1 MNTRPKI
8 LIVDDEPFN
17 VDYLEQELEDL
28 DYDTVSAANGQ
39 EALDQVQAEA
49 PDLILLDI
57 MMPVLDGFAVLA
69 RLKADKATRDI
80 PVIIISA
87 MNDLQSVV
95 KGIKHGAEDYL
106 PKPFDPV
113 LLQARLSASLDKKRL
128 RDQEVE
134 YLRQV
139 ERLTDAAQAL
149 EASTLDLD
157 RLSSVAQRADA
168 LGNLARVF
176 QRMAREVYAREQ
188 RLRRQIEQLQLDMEE
203 QQEAATETAAIYIP
217 MDRRQALARGE
228 TLPDRTRGAALFA
241 DISGFTPLTEALA
254 RELGFERGAEELTRQ
269 LNQVYTALIDEVHRY
284 GGSVVSFSGD
294 AITCWFDI
302 ETFRGNVS
310 EEEDASKTPHR
321 GVSTTP
327 SLQATACALAMQAA
341 MQSFARLTTPAGAVI
356 PLAIK
361 VAVAAG
367 PVRRLLV
374 GDPRLQY
381 LDVLAGQLMD
391 ELAAA
396 EHQTGRGEVVVS
408 AAVAAE
414 LQERLTVVADR
425 RRGQGGEQFAVIGAL
440 AGDAAACPWP
450 DLTPDAISEAQAR
463 PWLLPPIY
471 EKVRS
476 GKSDL
481 LSELRPAAM
490 LFLRFEGPDYDADDE
505 AGDKLDAFI
514 HWVERVVD
522 RYDGM
527 LVQLIVGDKGSYL
540 YIAFG
545 APVAHYDDAARAV
558 LAALELRSPP
568 AALSFISVVSIGLA
582 YGQVR
587 AGAYGSP
594 TQRAYGAL
602 GDKTNLAARL
612 MMQAAAAG
620 ILCDEEIYQAAQA
633 QINFEPL
640 PPVVVKGKTQPVAVY
655 RPLGKQTGAEA
666 ASASLVGRA
675 VERALLIDRLSP
687 AEQLTLKAAS
697 VVGPFFTAEVLRDVY
712 PDEDDR
718 PNLAAHLQ
726 ALEDWDLILQR
737 TAEPDWSYSFK
748 DSLTHETAYNLML
761 FAQRR
766 QLHRAVAEWYERAYA
781 ADLDPHFALLAHH
794 WGKAEDPAKAIYYL
808 EKAGEQ
814 ARQQGNYQEALQ
826 YFNESLALEAR
837 ASVLS
842 DGYYTTGD
850 PAQEKGAVVRPP
862 DRSGS

>member
-1 MNTRPKI
+1 
-8 LIVDDEPFN
+8 
-17 VDYLEQELEDL
+17 
-28 DYDTVSAANGQ
+28 
-39 EALDQVQAEA
+39 
-49 PDLILLDI
+49 
-57 MMPVLDGFAVLA
+57 
-69 RLKADKATRDI
+69 
-80 PVIIISA
+80 
-87 MNDLQSVV
+87 
-95 KGIKHGAEDYL
+95 
-106 PKPFDPV
+106 
-113 LLQARLSASLDKKRL
+113 
-128 RDQEVE
+128 
-134 YLRQV
+134 
-139 ERLTDAAQAL
+139 
-149 EASTLDLD
+149 
-157 RLSSVAQRADA
+157 
-168 LGNLARVF
+168 
-176 QRMAREVYAREQ
+176 
-188 RLRRQIEQLQLDMEE
+188 
-203 QQEAATETAAIYIP
+203 
-217 MDRRQALARGE
+217 
-228 TLPDRTRGAALFA
+228 
-241 DISGFTPLTEALA
+241 
-254 RELGFERGAEELTRQ
+254 
-269 LNQVYTALIDEVHRY
+269 
-284 GGSVVSFSGD
+284 
-294 AITCWFDI
+294 
-302 ETFRGNVS
+302 
-310 EEEDASKTPHR
+310 
-321 GVSTTP
+321 
-327 SLQATACALAMQAA
+327 MQAA
-341 MQSFARLTTPAGAVI
+341 MQSLATLTTPAGAVI

-381 LDVLAGQLMD
+381 MDVLAGQLMD

-396 EHQTGRGEVVVS
+396 EHLTGRGEVVVS

-414 LQERLTVVADR
+414 LQDRLTGVADR
-425 RRGQGGEQFAVIGAL
+425 RRGPGGEQFAVIGAL
-440 AGDAAACPWP
+440 AGGAAACPWP
-450 DLTPDAISEAQAR
+450 DLAPDAISEAQAK

-490 LFLRFEGPDYDADDE
+490 LFVRFAGPDYDADDE

-522 RYDGM
+522 HYDGI

-545 APVAHYDDAARAV
+545 VPVAHYDDAARAV
-558 LAALELRSPP
+558 SAALELRSPP
-568 AALSFISVVSIGLA
+568 TALSFIHAVSIGLA

-655 RPLGKQTGAEA
+655 RPLGKRTGAEA

-687 AEQLTLKAAS
+687 AEQLTVKTAS
-697 VVGPFFTAEVLRDVY
+697 VVGPVFTAEVLRDVY

-718 PNLAAHLQ
+718 PNLTANLQ
-726 ALEDWDLILQR
+726 ALEDWDLIVRRAVEDPRQG
-737 TAEPDWSYSFK
+737 AEPDWTYCFK

-781 ADLDPHFALLAHH
+781 ADLDSHAALLAHH
-794 WGKAEDPAKAIYYL
+794 WSKAEDSAKAIYYL

-826 YFNESLALEAR
+826 YYNESLALESR

-850 PAQEKGAVVRPP
+850 PA
-862 DRSGS
+862 